1 MPTVRQLAST
11 VGIPA
16 DRRSNTPT
24 IPRNSRKPLMLLK
37 PRISAIEY
45 IVMTAQPGEVIHV
58 TDEDYRNPHLWR
70 SYLDV

>member
-1 MPTVRQLAST
+1 MPTVRQLAKAAR
-11 VGIPA
+11 IPA
-16 DRRSNTPT
+16 GKSSDMPAV
-24 IPRNSRKPLMLLK
+24 PRNSRKPLMLVK